1 LAALRRGRYSPASA
15 VGTEVG
21 EGFTRSSET
30 SRTRNVSLRV
40 KTLALVAWVPVV
52 VGAILATY
60 GNTAWND
67 VGVATWMVG
76 LAIQFGSFVFWLR
89 PERGRF

>member
-1 LAALRRGRYSPASA
+1 
-15 VGTEVG
+15 
-21 EGFTRSSET
+21 
-30 SRTRNVSLRV
+30 V

-76 LAIQFGSFVFWLR
+76 LAIQFGSFVVWLR
-89 PERGRF
+89 PGRGGL

>member
-1 LAALRRGRYSPASA
+1 
-15 VGTEVG
+15 
-21 EGFTRSSET
+21 
-30 SRTRNVSLRV
+30 V
-40 KTLALVAWVPVV
+40 KTLALAAWVPVA

-76 LAIQFGSFVFWLR
+76 FAIQFGSFVVWFRLG
-89 PERGRF
+89 PGGS